1 MGLHLILQQLS
12 EVTVLFLLIEAEI
25 NLTTAPGYC
34 PGTPIY

>member
-1 MGLHLILQQLS
+1 MRLHLILQQLS

-34 PGTPIY
+34 PGTTIY